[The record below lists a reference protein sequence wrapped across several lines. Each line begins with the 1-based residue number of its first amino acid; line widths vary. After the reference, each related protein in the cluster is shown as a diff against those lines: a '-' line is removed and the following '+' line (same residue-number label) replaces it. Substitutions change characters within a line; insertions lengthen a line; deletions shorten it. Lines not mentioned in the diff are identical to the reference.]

1 MAGKRWFWMA
11 LLVGVALTG
20 ATWSRQDPHRH
31 WLGVN
36 GADWRRMKPD
46 ARVAYVEG
54 FLAGAALSQAATGAR
69 DSAQVRMAIEKLSWD
84 GRLRFPYGAN
94 VYSSRISDFY
104 WWENHVPLPTWH
116 AFLEVNTALGRA
128 ITDTLP

>member
-11 LLVGVALTG
+11 VLVAGVLTG
-20 ATWSRQDPHRH
+20 TAWSRQDPHRH

-36 GADWRRMKPD
+36 GADWRRMNPD
-46 ARVAYVEG
+46 SRLAYVEG
-54 FLAGAALSQAATGAR
+54 FLAGAALGQAATGAR
-69 DSAQVRMAIEKLSWD
+69 DSAQVRMAIEKQSRN

-116 AFLEVNTALGRA
+116 AFLEVNTALGQP